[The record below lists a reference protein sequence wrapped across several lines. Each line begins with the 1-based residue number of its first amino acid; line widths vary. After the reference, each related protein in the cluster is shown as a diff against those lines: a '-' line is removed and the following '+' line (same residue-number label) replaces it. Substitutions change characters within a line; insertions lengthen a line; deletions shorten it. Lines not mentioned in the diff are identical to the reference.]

1 MAITEQEHWKD
12 ISTRITHFVR
22 RLIGVRFKAILAIY
36 ERLLK
41 KGCEMKMTL
50 ESTKEFFNK
59 RSYPLVETNSDS
71 VVY

>member
-1 MAITEQEHWKD
+1 M
-12 ISTRITHFVR
+12 R